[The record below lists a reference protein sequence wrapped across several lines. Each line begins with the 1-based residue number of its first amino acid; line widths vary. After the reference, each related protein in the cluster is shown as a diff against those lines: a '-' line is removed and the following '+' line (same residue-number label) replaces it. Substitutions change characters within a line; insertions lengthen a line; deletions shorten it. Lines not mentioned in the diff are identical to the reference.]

1 MKLGVLE
8 GLNMPNACLLMSDNE
23 FVKPPPPF
31 DTNEIPGFSIKGKK
45 GGKKDRLYTQFF
57 LELNF

>member
-8 GLNMPNACLLMSDNE
+8 GLNVPNACLLMSDDG

-31 DTNEIPGFSIKGKK
+31 DTNEIPEFSIKDATNKSSHAATK
-45 GGKKDRLYTQFF
+45 I
-57 LELNF
+57 